1 MRGGVQPLLSGILSH
16 LYPKDEKEHEGIEG
30 VGPENYI
37 ERGGAME
44 ISFIIPVYNGEK
56 FIPVSYT
63 HLSEIQEVYLLDDD
77 YVNNKTQK
85 RVSLT
90 GEE

>member
-1 MRGGVQPLLSGILSH
+1 
-16 LYPKDEKEHEGIEG
+16 
-30 VGPENYI
+30 
-37 ERGGAME
+37 ME

-90 GEE
+90 GEEYDAFENLMFESNPDWNVIDVYKRQPVYRGDKCTQRRGI